1 VSTQLQQQDRG
12 AYLTRV
18 AGKGVWLLP
27 AFGLLLALSTIRQQ
41 PPVQTDFEGYAR
53 FVTTGEFLVSH
64 LVSSIGGA
72 ALAILGVCSVFVLL
86 AGGRFRRAALIGTII
101 TVIAQVYLASA
112 FGSAAF
118 VQPGIGRAYLRGEAV
133 AAQALN
139 ADTAYGPA
147 FMATA
152 GFAVLLWLIGTVFL
166 VVALVRTSPRLRVAG
181 IVYGLSAP
189 LFIWSGQVD
198 LIPLQQ
204 ALAGLLLTVAAV
216 IIAVRLPRKPHDGEM
231 ARGSTRRNA
240 RRFGVPRD
248 VVRRSACG
256 SAGVEIFAEGA
267 ADDLRDAGVVPCGA

>member
-1 VSTQLQQQDRG
+1 VSTQLQEQDRE

-18 AGKGVWLLP
+18 ACKGVWLLP
-27 AFGLLLALSTIRQQ
+27 TFGLLLALSTIRQQ
-41 PPVQTDFEGYAR
+41 PPVQSDFEGYAR
-53 FVTTGEFLVSH
+53 FVTTGEFLLSH
-64 LVSSIGGA
+64 LVASIGGA

-86 AGGRFRRAALIGTII
+86 AGGRFRRAALVGTII

-118 VQPGIGRAYLRGEAV
+118 VQPGIGRAYLRGETA
-133 AAQALN
+133 AAQTLN

-166 VVALVRTSPRLRVAG
+166 VVALIRISPRLRVAG
-181 IVYGLSAP
+181 ILYTLSAP

-216 IIAVRLPRKPHDGEM
+216 IIALRLPKE
-231 ARGSTRRNA
+231 AS
-240 RRFGVPRD
+240 
-248 VVRRSACG
+248 
-256 SAGVEIFAEGA
+256 
-267 ADDLRDAGVVPCGA
+267 

>member
-1 VSTQLQQQDRG
+1 VSTQLQEQDRE

-18 AGKGVWLLP
+18 ACKGVWLLP
-27 AFGLLLALSTIRQQ
+27 TFGLLLALSTIRQQ
-41 PPVQTDFEGYAR
+41 PPVQSDFEGYAR
-53 FVTTGEFLVSH
+53 FVTTGEFLLSQ
-64 LVSSIGGA
+64 LVASIGGA

-86 AGGRFRRAALIGTII
+86 AGGRFRRAALVGTII

-118 VQPGIGRAYLRGEAV
+118 VQPGIGRAYLRGETA
-133 AAQALN
+133 AAQTLN

-166 VVALVRTSPRLRVAG
+166 VVALIRISPRLRVAG
-181 IVYGLSAP
+181 ILYALSAP

-216 IIAVRLPRKPHDGEM
+216 IIALRLPKE
-231 ARGSTRRNA
+231 AS
-240 RRFGVPRD
+240 
-248 VVRRSACG
+248 
-256 SAGVEIFAEGA
+256 
-267 ADDLRDAGVVPCGA
+267 

>member
-1 VSTQLQQQDRG
+1 MSTQLQQDRG
-12 AYLTRV
+12 AFLTRV
-18 AGKGVWLLP
+18 ATKGVWLLP

-64 LVSSIGGA
+64 LAASIGGA
-72 ALAILGVCSVFVLL
+72 ALSILGSCSVFVLL

-118 VQPGIGRAYLRGEAV
+118 VQPGIGRAYLKGEAA

-147 FMATA
+147 FIVTA
-152 GFAVLLWLIGTVFL
+152 GFSVLLWLIATVFL
-166 VVALVRTSPRLRVAG
+166 MVALVRTWPRLRMAG
-181 IVYGLSAP
+181 ILYAVSAP
-189 LFIWSGQVD
+189 LFIWSGQAD
-198 LIPLQQ
+198 LFPLQQ

-216 IIAVRLPRKPHDGEM
+216 IIAVRLPRE
-231 ARGSTRRNA
+231 A
-240 RRFGVPRD
+240 
-248 VVRRSACG
+248 
-256 SAGVEIFAEGA
+256 
-267 ADDLRDAGVVPCGA
+267 L

>member
-1 VSTQLQQQDRG
+1 MSTQLQEQDCE

-18 AGKGVWLLP
+18 ACKGVWLLP
-27 AFGLLLALSTIRQQ
+27 TFGLLLALSTIRQQ
-41 PPVQTDFEGYAR
+41 PPVQSDFEGYAR
-53 FVTTGEFLVSH
+53 FVTTGEFLLSH
-64 LVSSIGGA
+64 LVASIGGA

-86 AGGRFRRAALIGTII
+86 AGGRFRRAALVGTII

-118 VQPGIGRAYLRGEAV
+118 VQPGIGRAYLRGETA
-133 AAQALN
+133 AAQTLN

-166 VVALVRTSPRLRVAG
+166 VVALIRISPRLRVAG
-181 IVYGLSAP
+181 ILYALSAP

-216 IIAVRLPRKPHDGEM
+216 IIALRLPKE
-231 ARGSTRRNA
+231 AS
-240 RRFGVPRD
+240 
-248 VVRRSACG
+248 
-256 SAGVEIFAEGA
+256 
-267 ADDLRDAGVVPCGA
+267 

>member
-1 VSTQLQQQDRG
+1 MSPQLQQRDG
-12 AYLTRV
+12 AAYLTWV
-18 AGKGVWLLP
+18 ASKGVWLLP

-53 FVTTGEFLVSH
+53 FVITGEFLFSH
-64 LVSSIGGA
+64 LAASIGGA

-118 VQPGIGRAYLRGEAV
+118 VQPGIGRAYLRGDTA

-147 FMATA
+147 FMVTA
-152 GFAVLLWLIGTVFL
+152 GVSVLLWLIGTVFL
-166 VVALVRTSPRLRVAG
+166 VVALVRTSPRLRMAG
-181 IVYGLSAP
+181 IIYALSAP

-204 ALAGLLLTVAAV
+204 TLAGLLLTFAAV
-216 IIAVRLPRKPHDGEM
+216 IIAVRLPRE
-231 ARGSTRRNA
+231 AS
-240 RRFGVPRD
+240 
-248 VVRRSACG
+248 
-256 SAGVEIFAEGA
+256 
-267 ADDLRDAGVVPCGA
+267 

>member
-1 VSTQLQQQDRG
+1 MSTQLQEQDRE

-18 AGKGVWLLP
+18 ACKGVWLLP

-41 PPVQTDFEGYAR
+41 PPVQSDFEGYAR
-53 FVTTGEFLVSH
+53 FVTTGEFLLSH
-64 LVSSIGGA
+64 LVASIGGA

-86 AGGRFRRAALIGTII
+86 AGGRFRRAALVGTII

-112 FGSAAF
+112 FCSAAF
-118 VQPGIGRAYLRGEAV
+118 VKPGIGRAYLRGETA
-133 AAQALN
+133 AAQTLN

-166 VVALVRTSPRLRVAG
+166 VVALIRISPRLRVAG
-181 IVYGLSAP
+181 ILYALSAP

-216 IIAVRLPRKPHDGEM
+216 IIALRLPKE
-231 ARGSTRRNA
+231 AS
-240 RRFGVPRD
+240 
-248 VVRRSACG
+248 
-256 SAGVEIFAEGA
+256 
-267 ADDLRDAGVVPCGA
+267 

>member
-1 VSTQLQQQDRG
+1 LQEQDRE

-18 AGKGVWLLP
+18 ACKGVWLLP
-27 AFGLLLALSTIRQQ
+27 TFGLLLALSTIRQQ
-41 PPVQTDFEGYAR
+41 PPVQSDFEGYAR
-53 FVTTGEFLVSH
+53 FVTTGEFLLSH
-64 LVSSIGGA
+64 LVASIGGA

-86 AGGRFRRAALIGTII
+86 AGGHFRRAALIGTII
-101 TVIAQVYLASA
+101 TLIAQVYLASA

-118 VQPGIGRAYLRGEAV
+118 VQPGIGRAYLRGETA
-133 AAQALN
+133 AAQTLN

-166 VVALVRTSPRLRVAG
+166 VVALIRISPRLRVAG
-181 IVYGLSAP
+181 ILYALSAP

-216 IIAVRLPRKPHDGEM
+216 IIALRLPKE
-231 ARGSTRRNA
+231 AS
-240 RRFGVPRD
+240 
-248 VVRRSACG
+248 
-256 SAGVEIFAEGA
+256 
-267 ADDLRDAGVVPCGA
+267 

>member
-1 VSTQLQQQDRG
+1 MSTQLQEQDRE

-18 AGKGVWLLP
+18 ACKGVWLLP
-27 AFGLLLALSTIRQQ
+27 TFGLLLALSTIRQQ
-41 PPVQTDFEGYAR
+41 PPVQSDFEGYAR
-53 FVTTGEFLVSH
+53 FVTTGEFLLSH
-64 LVSSIGGA
+64 LVASIGGA

-86 AGGRFRRAALIGTII
+86 AGGRFRRAALVGTII

-118 VQPGIGRAYLRGEAV
+118 VQPGIGRAYLRGETA
-133 AAQALN
+133 AAQTLN

-166 VVALVRTSPRLRVAG
+166 VVALIRISPRLRVAG
-181 IVYGLSAP
+181 ILYTLSAP

-216 IIAVRLPRKPHDGEM
+216 IIALRLPKE
-231 ARGSTRRNA
+231 AS
-240 RRFGVPRD
+240 
-248 VVRRSACG
+248 
-256 SAGVEIFAEGA
+256 
-267 ADDLRDAGVVPCGA
+267 

>member
-1 VSTQLQQQDRG
+1 VSTQLQQQERG

-53 FVTTGEFLVSH
+53 FVTTGEFLLSH
-64 LVSSIGGA
+64 LAASIGGA

-118 VQPGIGRAYLRGEAV
+118 VQPGIGRAYLRGETA

-147 FMATA
+147 LIATA
-152 GFAVLLWLIGTVFL
+152 ALSVLLWFIGTVFL
-166 VVALVRTSPRLRVAG
+166 VVALVRTSRRLRVAG
-181 IVYGLSAP
+181 ILYAVSVP

-216 IIAVRLPRKPHDGEM
+216 IIALRLPKE
-231 ARGSTRRNA
+231 
-240 RRFGVPRD
+240 
-248 VVRRSACG
+248 
-256 SAGVEIFAEGA
+256 A
-267 ADDLRDAGVVPCGA
+267 A

>member
-1 VSTQLQQQDRG
+1 VSTQLQQQERG
-12 AYLTRV
+12 TYLTRV
-18 AGKGVWLLP
+18 ACKGVWLLP
-27 AFGLLLALSTIRQQ
+27 AFGLLLAFSTIRQQ

-64 LVSSIGGA
+64 LVASIGGA

-118 VQPGIGRAYLRGEAV
+118 VQPGIGRAYLRGETA

-152 GFAVLLWLIGTVFL
+152 GFAVLLWLIGTLCF
-166 VVALVRTSPRLRVAG
+166 
-181 IVYGLSAP
+181 
-189 LFIWSGQVD
+189 WS
-198 LIPLQQ
+198 
-204 ALAGLLLTVAAV
+204 
-216 IIAVRLPRKPHDGEM
+216 LPW
-231 ARGSTRRNA
+231 
-240 RRFGVPRD
+240 FGHHLDCECRASFMP
-248 VVRRSACG
+248 
-256 SAGVEIFAEGA
+256 
-267 ADDLRDAGVVPCGA
+267 

>member
-1 VSTQLQQQDRG
+1 VSTQLQEQDCE

-18 AGKGVWLLP
+18 ACKGVWLLP
-27 AFGLLLALSTIRQQ
+27 TFGLLLALSTIRQQ
-41 PPVQTDFEGYAR
+41 PPVQSDFEGYAR
-53 FVTTGEFLVSH
+53 FVTTGEFLLSH
-64 LVSSIGGA
+64 LVASIGGA

-86 AGGRFRRAALIGTII
+86 AGGRFRRAALVGTII

-118 VQPGIGRAYLRGEAV
+118 VQPGIGRAYLRGETA
-133 AAQALN
+133 AAQTLN

-166 VVALVRTSPRLRVAG
+166 VVALIRISPRLRAG
-181 IVYGLSAP
+181 IIYAVSVP

-216 IIAVRLPRKPHDGEM
+216 IIALRLPKE
-231 ARGSTRRNA
+231 AS
-240 RRFGVPRD
+240 
-248 VVRRSACG
+248 
-256 SAGVEIFAEGA
+256 
-267 ADDLRDAGVVPCGA
+267 